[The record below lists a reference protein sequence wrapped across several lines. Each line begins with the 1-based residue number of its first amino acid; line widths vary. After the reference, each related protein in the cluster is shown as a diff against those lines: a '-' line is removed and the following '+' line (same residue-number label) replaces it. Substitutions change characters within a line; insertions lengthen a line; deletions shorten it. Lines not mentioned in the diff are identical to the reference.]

1 MRWRR
6 QKTSESAHRG
16 VALGAETEVD
26 STTPMSFTP
35 ADSRTTPGAALNN
48 SRPTR
53 ARYIVL
59 GFALSLAVIVYVDR
73 VCIASAKPE
82 ISHDLGLSETQMGLV
97 FSIFAIAYALFE
109 VPAGWMGD
117 RYGPRGALM
126 KVVVLMSMFTAAT
139 GLVWNYAS
147 LLVCRFIFGV
157 GEAGCFPNL
166 TKVLTIWLPTEDR
179 SRAQGLLWLAA
190 RWGGAFTPPLVVWAI
205 SRVGWRWAFFP
216 FALLGIVWAIGFYR
230 WFRDRPREHPAV
242 NAAELALL
250 DGAERNA
257 PGLHSVPWG
266 RLVASRTIWLLWL
279 QYFCLSYGWYFY
291 ITWLPSYMKD
301 ALHMSKDRVA
311 GLGTLPLFFG
321 GIGCLIGGWLAKRLG
336 AAWGDVRK
344 ARRIVAAGGLF
355 FAGALLVLVTQVSN
369 PTVCIVVLAL
379 ASFSNDLAIAPDWA
393 ACMDVGGRF
402 AGSVSGSM
410 NMMGNVGSVLGPIVV
425 GYILDA
431 SKAAPDLPPT
441 VEGYA
446 RAFYIA
452 AAVYVVGAVAW
463 LFIDPV
469 TPLEEKKAEGLKG

>member
-1 MRWRR
+1 MP
-6 QKTSESAHRG
+6 S
-16 VALGAETEVD
+16 
-26 STTPMSFTP
+26 TP
-35 ADSRTTPGAALNN
+35 ADNSPTPAAAANN
-48 SRPTR
+48 APPTH
-53 ARYIVL
+53 ARRIVL
-59 GFALSLAVIVYVDR
+59 GFALSLAVIVYLDR
-73 VCIASAKPE
+73 VCISQAAPDIRRE
-82 ISHDLGLSETQMGLV
+82 LGLSDSQMGWV

-126 KVVVLMSMFTAAT
+126 KVVVLLSMFTAAT
-139 GLVWNYAS
+139 GLAWNYAS
-147 LLVCRFIFGV
+147 LLVYRFIFGI

-166 TKVLTIWLPTEDR
+166 TKVLTIWLPTADR
-179 SRAQGLLWLAA
+179 PRAQGLLWLAA
-190 RWGGAFTPPLVVWAI
+190 RWGGAISLPLVAWATNL
-205 SRVGWRWAFFP
+205 VNWRWAFWLFG
-216 FALLGIVWAIGFYR
+216 LIGTGWAVGFYR
-230 WFRDRPREHPAV
+230 WFRDRPRDHPAV

-257 PGLHSVPWG
+257 PGAHAVPWG

-301 ALHMSKDRVA
+301 ALHMSKDRIA

-336 AAWGDVRK
+336 VAWGDARK

-355 FAGALLVLVTQVSN
+355 FAGALLVLVTKLSS
-369 PTVCIVVLAL
+369 PTVCIGVLAL

-402 AGSVSGSM
+402 SGSVSGSM

-425 GYILDA
+425 GHILDA
-431 SKAAPDLPPT
+431 SKAAPNLPPT

-452 AAVYVVGAVAW
+452 AVVYVVGAVAW

-469 TPLEEKKAEGLKG
+469 TPLEGEKRKGWKPESGRMC